1 MSEEKYVD
9 YVQVGVRIGNRRR
22 KMGLKQSEVNEMIGL
37 SYKYLSQI
45 ESGRTIPSID
55 ALMKICAALNTTPD
69 YLLLGAVRNDG
80 DDEHIREKVKMV
92 TGRNK
97 IDLLSEFID
106 WLAEHKL

>member
-69 YLLLGAVRNDG
+69 HLLLGAVRNDG